1 MCDYL
6 SRLEKCK
13 HFSNSIIVEQNLD
26 VCQLCLQ
33 NLHKFYDFQYFGSDH
48 FCDYF
53 AQKTYV
59 CIGMNRFICVFIE
72 IGKIAV
78 PLENTRIRC
87 K

>member
-33 NLHKFYDFQYFGSDH
+33 NLHKFYDFQHFGSDH

-53 AQKTYV
+53 AKKTYV
-59 CIGMNRFICVFIE
+59 WVGIRMSACVFI
-72 IGKIAV
+72 GSVKIAV
-78 PLENTRIRC
+78 SLEITAIRC